1 MLAQRNEEEEEK
13 EREGNG
19 GQARAEDRA
28 GGPPGSSLYNRIK
41 FGVAYASQQSERR
54 LRRHRYDT
62 LAEGIGLD
70 RITANF
76 ALGCRQIDWDETT
89 FADLLDGDSDSNDQA
104 PSQRRMGAG
113 GIIDDA
119 LSITD
124 QQAVVTAHYLLR
136 HEGLFVGS
144 STAMNVAGAVITAM
158 SMPRGS
164 NVVTVACD
172 GGMRHTSR
180 FWNRDFVEGRGLVW
194 PEEGVLTGEGLLECL
209 MGGG

>member
-1 MLAQRNEEEEEK
+1 MD
-13 EREGNG
+13 G
-19 GQARAEDRA
+19 G
-28 GGPPGSSLYNRIK
+28 
-41 FGVAYASQQSERR
+41 
-54 LRRHRYDT
+54 
-62 LAEGIGLD
+62 
-70 RITANF
+70 
-76 ALGCRQIDWDETT
+76 
-89 FADLLDGDSDSNDQA
+89 SDSKA
-104 PSQRRMGAG
+104 PVPSQRRGGAG

-194 PEEGVLTGEGLLECL
+194 PEEGALTGEGLLECL